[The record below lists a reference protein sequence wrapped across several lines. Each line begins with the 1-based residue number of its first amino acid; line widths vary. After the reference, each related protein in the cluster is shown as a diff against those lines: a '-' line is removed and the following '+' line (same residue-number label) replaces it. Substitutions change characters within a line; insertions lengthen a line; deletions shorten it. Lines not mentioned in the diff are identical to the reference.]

1 MLVNMR
7 EGGLISAHDY
17 RVARAA
23 AVALC
28 GGEIETGSRVS
39 EQWLLEVERAE
50 FVALLRTPET
60 QARIAHMM
68 DTGKPLRN

>member
-1 MLVNMR
+1 M
-7 EGGLISAHDY
+7 
-17 RVARAA
+17 
-23 AVALC
+23 ALC
-28 GGEIETGSRVS
+28 GGEIETGARVS

-50 FVALLRTPET
+50 FIELLKTPET